1 MLVAMP
7 DRLVP
12 DDSVPGAFQVRFGQT
27 SQSWVDPERPD
38 FLVYEY
44 VNHIAIVLENTLL
57 DAPEDRRL
65 RVIHLGGAGMTVPR
79 WVAWRRPGTAQIVC
93 EPDDELTEEVRRK
106 IPLPPRSGIK
116 VRDVDGRTGVAAMPT
131 SYAEAV
137 IIDAFDGAR
146 VPAELASTAFLDEV
160 QRIGREESLV
170 IFNVTDRAPF
180 HWAQRV
186 VAGLRERWRHVAV
199 GAEIAV
205 HKGRRFGNLLL
216 VASQAKLDVAG
227 IRRDSNRL
235 PFGYRWLDG
244 AELDGWCAGAL
255 PFTDADTRHSPDP
268 SGSKLWFS

>member
-1 MLVAMP
+1 MLVPMP

-12 DDSVPGAFQVRFGQT
+12 DDSVPGAFQVKFGAT

-57 DAPEDRRL
+57 DAPDDRRL

-79 WVAWRRPGTAQIVC
+79 WLSWRRPGTAQIVC

-116 VRDVDGRTGVAAMPT
+116 VRDVDGRSGVAAMP
-131 SYAEAV
+131 SDYAEAV
-137 IIDAFDGAR
+137 IIDAFDGAQ
-146 VPAELASTAFLDEV
+146 VPAELVSVAFLDEA
-160 QRIGREESLV
+160 QRIGRRESLV
-170 IFNVTDRAPF
+170 VFNVTDRAPF

-199 GAEIAV
+199 GAEIPV

-216 VASQAKLDVAG
+216 VASEAKLDLDG

-244 AELDGWCAGAL
+244 AELDGWCGGAL